1 MVQPGGIA
9 GKAGRAWRRLRSDG
23 PGGWLRHYLRRVGFQ
38 LVPYYYVRERLPE
51 DLPSSLTALPEGFE
65 FARFGEA
72 EIAELGGLPAN
83 DETASEALMR
93 QRLQAGHSCLGMKH
107 RGSIVAYTWFALD
120 ETQTRLYP
128 VALQPNEAYLFNMYV
143 EPGHR
148 GHNLAVM
155 MRYRCYEALRDLG
168 RDTFYSV
175 TITSNKP
182 SWRFKQKL
190 GATRLFLGLYLQL
203 FQKFEGR
210 WIVWRCQHSVP

>member
-1 MVQPGGIA
+1 MVQPGRIA

-72 EIAELGGLPAN
+72 EIAELGWLPAN

-190 GATRLFLGLYLQL
+190 GAARLFLGLYLQL

-210 WIVWRCQHSVP
+210 WIVWRYQHSVP

>member
-1 MVQPGGIA
+1 MIESAGIA
-9 GKAGRAWRRLRSDG
+9 GKAGRAWRRLERDG
-23 PGGWLRHYLRRVGFQ
+23 LRGWLRYYLRRFGIQ
-38 LVPYYYVRERLPE
+38 LVPYYYVQERLPA
-51 DLPSSLTALPEGFE
+51 DLPASLTALPEGFE

-72 EIAELGGLPAN
+72 EIAELGRLPAN

-93 QRLQAGHSCLGMKH
+93 QRLQAGYSCLGMKH
-107 RGSIVAYTWFALD
+107 RGSIVAYTWFSLD
-120 ETQTRLYP
+120 TTQTRLYP
-128 VALQPNEAYLFNMYV
+128 AVLQPNEAYLFNMYV

-148 GHNLAVM
+148 GHHLAVI

-190 GATRLFLGLYLQL
+190 GAARLFLGLYLQL
-203 FQKFEGR
+203 FRKFEGR
-210 WIVWRCQHSVP
+210 WIVRRYQHSLP

>member
-143 EPGHR
+143 EPDHR